1 MRCPKCGS
9 LEDKVVESRTSA
21 DGAAIRRRRQC
32 LVCNTRFTTYEN
44 IFRETLRVRKRNGQ
58 YENFDRRKL
67 LSGIE
72 KACEKRPVSPEEME
86 AVIDRIMAQIETRHA
101 REINSE
107 EIGEFVMEHLHRL
120 DEVAYVRFASVYRQF
135 RDADQFIEEIARMS
149 KK

>member
-9 LEDKVVESRTSA
+9 LDDKVVESRTSG
-21 DGAAIRRRRQC
+21 DGSAIRRRRQC
-32 LVCNTRFTTYEN
+32 LVCNTRFTTYES

-58 YENFDRRKL
+58 YEEFDRRKL

-72 KACEKRPVSPEEME
+72 KACEKRPISPEEME

-101 REINSE
+101 REVTSE

-135 RDADQFIEEIARMS
+135 RDADEFIQEIERMS